1 MWWRYQLMDP
11 IGQCEYL
18 AMRQC
23 MWCHLVGKTPKT
35 LVCGC
40 KLFWQIASMNDIC
53 LHVADERVFW
63 VSWGGEGGGWCVWG
77 MEVYREGRWAT
88 PARPW
93 KTLSTHYT
101 HTKSSSLHCFQKSIL
116 LTLNNAL
123 LPSNELSKEFLEN
136 LYIIIDGARQ
146 TINPRKSIYN
156 IFWMSGGPLGPNFY

>member
-1 MWWRYQLMDP
+1 MNTRQWGNACDATWWVKPQKVWYVVANYFGKLQVWMIFAFTWLM
-11 IGQCEYL
+11 
-18 AMRQC
+18 
-23 MWCHLVGKTPKT
+23 K
-35 LVCGC
+35 GC
-40 KLFWQIASMNDIC
+40 FEC
-53 LHVADERVFW
+53 LEEGR
-63 VSWGGEGGGWCVWG
+63 GGGWCVWG